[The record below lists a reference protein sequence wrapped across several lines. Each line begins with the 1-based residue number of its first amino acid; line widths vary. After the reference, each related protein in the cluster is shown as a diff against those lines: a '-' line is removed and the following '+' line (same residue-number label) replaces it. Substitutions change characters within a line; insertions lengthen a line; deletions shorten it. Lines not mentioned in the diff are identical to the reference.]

1 MLDVARTLI
10 RLSRLPLV
18 VALLVLTLAGCESH
32 TSVQG
37 GAGSDSGGAGRIK
50 IGLPF

>member
-1 MLDVARTLI
+1 MLEVARTLI
-10 RLSRLPLV
+10 RSRRLPLIA
-18 VALLVLTLAGCESH
+18 ALLVLSLAGCESH

-37 GAGSDSGGAGRIK
+37 GAGSDSGGAGRVM